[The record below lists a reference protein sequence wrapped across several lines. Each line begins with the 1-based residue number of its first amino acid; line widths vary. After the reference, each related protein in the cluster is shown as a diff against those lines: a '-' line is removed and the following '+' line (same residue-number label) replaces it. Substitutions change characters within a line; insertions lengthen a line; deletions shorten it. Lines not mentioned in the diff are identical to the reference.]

1 MLATRTQFQVDSAV
15 FRQNRYFQ
23 LYTRESEVKVRVL
36 ARLIGFSP
44 RASRVQIVFYSS
56 LLFFFKFGKVWSI
69 VKKNVFA
76 IARLNFMQ
84 ESGNIMQN
92 FCRVRKRH
100 ILGDFC
106 SVSLLVSLI
115 MRFCSAGTG
124 FFGYR

>member
-1 MLATRTQFQVDSAV
+1 M
-15 FRQNRYFQ
+15 
-23 LYTRESEVKVRVL
+23 KVRVL

-92 FCRVRKRH
+92 FCRVRKRD
-100 ILGDFC
+100 ILGDFQLC
-106 SVSLLVSLI
+106 LASCVINNEILLCGDRFFRLSLRDPL
-115 MRFCSAGTG
+115 REEPA
-124 FFGYR
+124 